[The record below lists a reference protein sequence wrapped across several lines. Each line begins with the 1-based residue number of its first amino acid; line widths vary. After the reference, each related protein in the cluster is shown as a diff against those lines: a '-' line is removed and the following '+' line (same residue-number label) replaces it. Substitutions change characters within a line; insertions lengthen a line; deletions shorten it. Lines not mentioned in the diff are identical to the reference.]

1 MTFAELI
8 EAIEYQKGSSTTQIA
23 GTTGSYQKVGLLL
36 KPLFPVTKRKLQALD
51 YGAGLGL
58 GTAELQSSLGPN
70 FSVDSYEPAPERS
83 QGPVTFNSS
92 DQLTG
97 PYDVIVCLN
106 VLNVLERPIRTAVVK
121 DILELLGPK
130 GIAFIGAR
138 KWSGDVDKV
147 ARNVSLAKSHK
158 GFKHL
163 DLVTNEDKS
172 VWIPKRTKKSGI
184 IKVFQKGFDGTELIE
199 YVASVAGKGY
209 DIRRV
214 AGIAGNSILIMKE
227 KKK

>member
-23 GTTGSYQKVGLLL
+23 GTAGSYQKVGLLL
-36 KPLFPVTKRKLQALD
+36 KPLFPATKKKLRALD

-58 GTAELQSSLGPN
+58 GSVVLQSSLGPN
-70 FSVDSYEPAPERS
+70 FVVDSYEPASERS
-83 QGPVTFNSS
+83 RGAVTFNSS
-92 DQLTG
+92 DQLAG

-106 VLNVLERPIRTAVVK
+106 VLNVLERRIRTAVVK

-138 KWSGDVDKV
+138 KWSGDV
-147 ARNVSLAKSHK
+147 NGVSPETMTL
-158 GFKHL
+158 G
-163 DLVTNEDKS
+163 DEDKS
-172 VWIPKRTKKSGI
+172 IWILKKTKTGAV
-184 IKVFQKGFDGTELIE
+184 KVFQKGFDGTELIE
-199 YVASVAGKGY
+199 YVTSIAGKGY